1 MKLLLFFGI
10 CILVIALWVP
20 VVELL
25 FKYIHTQKKLGF
37 HASATLIEYITVIS
51 TLLIVCVMVTC
62 MINVI

>member
-10 CILVIALWVP
+10 CILVIALWIP
-20 VVELL
+20 VVKIL
-25 FKYIHTQKKLGF
+25 FKYIYTQKKLGF